1 MELEKEA
8 DIELGFDIETD
19 SQEEQEQ
26 PVELSEA
33 GKEIISLVDSVIV
46 SSEPS
51 GSESK
56 NIFFSSKAEAEKI
69 ECVEHI
75 FTKVRVLNDKEKIE
89 KLHASDGEIFQVKI
103 PLLFA
108 REKAQNALYHM
119 SKKAREE
126 RGKNLTG
133 LDRIIYNRLLTKVQS
148 RQSFLTSFLPL
159 SQDRELEKSFS
170 ITEVKEIVRESR
182 EKDFQQIEQIK
193 NFVINM
199 EKENKDFAEKKEK
212 ELAEM
217 SEKSKRDIEKLNTKI
232 KEAAGKAE
240 QTTRKLNE
248 QQAEIN
254 ELTGQKQKALESK
267 ERVELTEIKS
277 KYEAELAKAKDQADQ
292 IKTKDQAIGE
302 FYRLINQ
309 QEEEKTILKL
319 KLASQINQSGQDL
332 IKIGVLEVELN
343 DKIRE
348 IENVKKDREG
358 EIKLLELNHKHQI
371 EQRELKLRQ

>member
-108 REKAQNALYHM
+108 REKAHNALYHM

-193 NFVINM
+193 NFVSNM

-240 QTTRKLNE
+240 QTTRKQN
-248 QQAEIN
+248 
-254 ELTGQKQKALESK
+254 ALESK